1 MKLFAPR
8 FHPACGFINR
18 RSKHLNAART
28 AYLKRSAAPLF
39 DTHSGAVRLFK
50 TLRLITASF
59 RHSLQRVLIQKKA
72 LSISAFCF
80 FMIGFILSP
89 RGGFVNRP
97 QMEISRHSKNRA
109 FIADSAAEFCFSR
122 RKLPRGNT
130 IFLTVSPVRGKIRGM
145 VYQYANPY
153 IVLRIFV
160 IKGKCF
166 RAYRS

>member
-1 MKLFAPR
+1 MLHGSTLLAVLST
-8 FHPACGFINR
+8 AALNTLTR
-18 RSKHLNAART
+18 RARHILT
-28 AYLKRSAAPLF
+28 QRSAAF
-39 DTHSGAVRLFK
+39 RY
-50 TLRLITASF
+50 TLRSGTPFQSPAPDHSKLQALSAKGIDSEKSALHLCFLLFYDRFYIITAGWLCQPPSNGNF
-59 RHSLQRVLIQKKA
+59 PPLQ
-72 LSISAFCF
+72 
-80 FMIGFILSP
+80 
-89 RGGFVNRP
+89 
-97 QMEISRHSKNRA
+97 NRA

>member
-1 MKLFAPR
+1 MLHGSTLLAVLST
-8 FHPACGFINR
+8 AALNTLTR
-18 RSKHLNAART
+18 RARHILT
-28 AYLKRSAAPLF
+28 QRSAAF
-39 DTHSGAVRLFK
+39 RY
-50 TLRLITASF
+50 TLRSGTPFQNPAPD
-59 RHSLQRVLIQKKA
+59 HSKLQA
-72 LSISAFCF
+72 LSAKGIDSEKSALHLCF
-80 FMIGFILSP
+80 LLFMIGFILSP

-130 IFLTVSPVRGKIRGM
+130 IILTVSPVRGKIRGM